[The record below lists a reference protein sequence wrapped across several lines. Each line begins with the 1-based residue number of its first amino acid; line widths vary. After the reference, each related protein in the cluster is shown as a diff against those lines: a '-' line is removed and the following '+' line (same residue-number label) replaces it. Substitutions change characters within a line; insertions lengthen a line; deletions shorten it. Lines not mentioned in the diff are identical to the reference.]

1 MYSLSLQP
9 AVLLCADF
17 IQATIQVTMA
27 GHRKSLLELDS
38 EYRLK
43 EELDK
48 RYCHE
53 NGMIYQ
59 KSLQSVN
66 QARESWY
73 SDITEH
79 LECQRNDLSADAFNT
94 RKANKETL
102 CEWLSNADDLVGQYE
117 TVVKHLLSIID
128 KSKSELIVAQQKV
141 VNLQEELL
149 EKKNE
154 ELQSLKSN
162 VTSTVQSTVK
172 REIRSFSEALK
183 SVPEKSA
190 LCEEKLKT
198 VVRSA
203 ISEDDRSR
211 NLIIHGLKEEND
223 EQLSEKASCL
233 FEKLGG
239 IKPRVEVCRIG
250 KSAENTIR
258 PVKAVFSNSST
269 AKVILTRAKNLKQSD
284 QYSTVYISPDRSP
297 EERVTHKQLVLQLK
311 KKRDSER
318 ESHHFIRDG
327 KICSVRKTDDNER
340 K

>member
-1 MYSLSLQP
+1 
-9 AVLLCADF
+9 
-17 IQATIQVTMA
+17 MA
-27 GHRKSLLELDS
+27 EHRKSLLEYDR

-48 RYCHE
+48 QYCRE
-53 NGMIYQ
+53 NGMVYQ
-59 KSLQSVN
+59 KSLLSVD

-73 SDITEH
+73 SEIIEH
-79 LECQRNDLSADAFNT
+79 LGCQRDNLSADVFNT

-102 CEWLSNADDLVGQYE
+102 CEWLSDADDLVEKYD
-117 TVVKHLLSIID
+117 TVVKHLLSIVD
-128 KSKSELIVAQQKV
+128 KSKSELIVVQQKV

-154 ELQSLKSN
+154 ELQNLKSD

-172 REIRSFSEALK
+172 QEIRSFSEVLK
-183 SVPEKSA
+183 SAPSKSA

-203 ISEDDRSR
+203 ISDDDRSR
-211 NLIIHGLKEEND
+211 NLIIHGLREESD
-223 EQLSEKASCL
+223 EQLSEKVSCL

-239 IKPRVEVCRIG
+239 IKPRLEVCRIG
-250 KSAENTIR
+250 KKSTEKTMTMR
-258 PVKAVFSNSST
+258 PVKAVFSNTST
-269 AKVILTRAKNLKQSD
+269 ARVILARAKNLKKTD
-284 QYSTVYISPDRSP
+284 QYSAVYISPDRSP
-297 EERVTHKQLVLQLK
+297 EERATHKQLILQLK

-318 ESHHFIRDG
+318 DSYHFIRDG
-327 KICSVRKTDDNER
+327 KICAVRKTDDSER